1 MDWKGKVTLAAGVV
15 IMAVAVLLKLFSA
28 LSLEQFVTLL
38 LIGFIVL
45 MHPLDYRKRAMLAR
59 DEFIRR
65 VNLNSMAYSW
75 RATQYLVVAL
85 LFATVLHWIAWSAV
99 WVLIIVSV
107 FMTLTYILFMIPMFQ
122 KGDVK

>member
-1 MDWKGKVTLAAGVV
+1 MNNMGR
-15 IMAVAVLLKLFSA
+15 
-28 LSLEQFVTLL
+28 FVTFL

-45 MHPLDYRKRAMLAR
+45 MHPLDYKKRAMVAR

-85 LFATVLHWIAWSAV
+85 LFATVLHWITLSAV

-107 FMTLTYILFMIPMFQ
+107 FMTLSYLLFMIPLFR
-122 KGDVK
+122 KGDVE